1 MPEPSSMCQ
10 SRLLLGKAPGESIFT
25 LHCRLLYYNFNSGSG
40 KPRQPVS
47 DSLRGSSRRIH
58 LDRPPYCLIP
68 PCVQGSIP
76 IDPTWVLRFSPI
88 HF

>member
-47 DSLRGSSRRIH
+47 DSLRGPNWRIH
-58 LDRPPYCLIP
+58 LNRTPYCLIP
-68 PCVQGSIP
+68 TLC
-76 IDPTWVLRFSPI
+76 TRFNTHRSNLGAAV
-88 HF
+88 